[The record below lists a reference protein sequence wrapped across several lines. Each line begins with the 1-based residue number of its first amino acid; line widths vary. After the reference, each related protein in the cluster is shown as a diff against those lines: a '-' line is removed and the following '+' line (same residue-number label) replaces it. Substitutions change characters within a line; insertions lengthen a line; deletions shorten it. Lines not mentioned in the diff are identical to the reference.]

1 VFRNKY
7 TIAFNDGTTWKFSMP
22 LFSVMFSGKSS
33 YTSNPLAVFGSRTF
47 TDRSN
52 NADGYFEVTYRVEQV
67 FVATQFSIP

>member
-1 VFRNKY
+1 
-7 TIAFNDGTTWKFSMP
+7 MP